1 MAVLQ
6 FNYPTTILFGPGAV
20 AEFAK
25 RLAPEHQGR
34 RFLIVT
40 DPGVVAAGLAD
51 RVRTAL
57 EEAGLSV
64 EVFDGVHPN
73 PVEADVVA
81 GTKLFRT
88 GRFEGMVALGGGS
101 PMDVA

>member
-40 DPGVVAAGLAD
+40 DPGGVAAGLAD

-73 PVEADVVA
+73 PAAADVVGGA
-81 GTKLFRT
+81 KLFRP
-88 GRFEGMVALGGGS
+88 GRVEGSVAMGAGS
-101 PMDVA
+101 PQDR